1 MNTPEESHLAQITA
15 LLERSGLPTDDL
27 GTQDLSL
34 FRVVVSEGELEAV
47 GGLERHGNL
56 ALLRS
61 LATAESARGHGL
73 GRQLVE
79 KLHALAKDEGI
90 GELYLLTESAEQ
102 FFTALG
108 FHAVERASV
117 PQAIKDSQ
125 QFSSLCPGTATV
137 MVKRLN
143 TEARAE

>member
-1 MNTPEESHLAQITA
+1 MDTPAESHLFQITD
-15 LLERSGLPTDDL
+15 LLGHCGLPIDDL
-27 GTQDLSL
+27 DTLDLSL
-34 FRVVVSEGELEAV
+34 FRVVVNNGQLEAV
-47 GGLERHGNL
+47 GALERFGNL

-61 LATAESARGHGL
+61 LATAESARSRGF

-79 KLHALAKDEGI
+79 ELQALAANEGI
-90 GELYLLTESAEQ
+90 VELYLLTESAER

-108 FHAVERASV
+108 FHEVERASV

-143 TEARAE
+143 TQARTE